1 MSLFLAHEGSRKS
14 IAFQLVLDENSILL
28 LNKIDNNLVER
39 ALDKEG
45 NFQILA
51 SSRYSFL
58 GCWLH
63 LEPFPK
69 LHSPECF
76 FDTIN
81 EEKQKKSLFIFRDSL
96 SAKDF
101 SRLSQAIKKCN
112 TAF

>member
-1 MSLFLAHEGSRKS
+1 MSLFLAHERSRKS
-14 IAFQLVLDENSILL
+14 IAFQLVLDENYILL
-28 LNKIDNNLVER
+28 LNKVDNNLVEG
-39 ALDKEG
+39 ALDKEEQ
-45 NFQILA
+45 FQIQA

-69 LHSPECF
+69 LHSPDYLS
-76 FDTIN
+76 DTIN
-81 EEKQKKSLFIFRDSL
+81 EQKQKKSLFIFRDSL

>member
-1 MSLFLAHEGSRKS
+1 MSLFLARKRSIKS

-28 LNKIDNNLVER
+28 LNKADNDLVER
-39 ALDKEG
+39 ALDKEEQ
-45 NFQILA
+45 FQILA

-69 LHSPECF
+69 LHTS
-76 FDTIN
+76 DYLSGTIN
-81 EEKQKKSLFIFRDSL
+81 KQKQKKSLFIFRDSL
-96 SAKDF
+96 SEKDF